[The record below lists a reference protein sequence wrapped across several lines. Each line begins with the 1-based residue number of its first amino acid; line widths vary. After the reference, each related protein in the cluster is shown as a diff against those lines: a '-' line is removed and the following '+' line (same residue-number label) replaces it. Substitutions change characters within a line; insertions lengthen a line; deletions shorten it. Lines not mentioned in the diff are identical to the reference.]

1 MSRRYRARREAIESR
16 YVAMHSDDT
25 DDMDWEDADLDSLA
39 VYREAESTDQPIS
52 AHTALEV
59 RPHAGIEGA

>member
-1 MSRRYRARREAIESR
+1 MSRRARARREAIESK

-25 DDMDWEDADLDSLA
+25 DDMDWEDADYDSLA
-39 VYREAESTDQPIS
+39 VCREAESTDQPIS

-59 RPHAGIEGA
+59 GPHASLDGA